1 MVRATEAVH
10 RISVRCSRLQPRRH
24 MTRCLILG
32 ASITLSSAV
41 AASAQARADLVLVNG
56 RVLTVDANDRI
67 AQAVAIAGNRIVAVG
82 TTAEVERMAAPD
94 ARRIDLRGR
103 TVTPGLLD
111 AHIHFASGGAD
122 QKFVLDL
129 SYPNVKSIADVA
141 AAVRAKVATAQKGEW
156 VQGRGWDEG
165 KLAERRVLTARDLDA
180 ASPDNPV
187 VLTQTTG
194 HYSVANSVALRLA
207 NVTKDTPDPPGG
219 TIDRNPDGTPT
230 GLLRESAAGLVRRL
244 VPSRSAAD
252 ADAGVREFVKAY
264 NAEGMTGAKD
274 LNVSQQTWDI
284 YKKAQQDGALTVR
297 VFALWSGGRSV
308 DAAKRV
314 IAERATITKPYERTG
329 DDHVIAGGVKLYI
342 DGSGGARTAW
352 LYDDWNKDYRGVDTG
367 NKGYPTSNADT
378 MRALIRMYH
387 DAGMHVSVHAIGDR
401 AIDWVVDTYD
411 QAMRENPKKGLRH
424 GIIHANI
431 PTDRAIDVMARLQ
444 KEFDAGYP
452 EPSATFTWWI
462 GDTYAGNFGP
472 TRSPRLNPFA
482 TFRSKGMIWAN
493 GSDFG
498 VTPFPARYGIWAA
511 IAREPLLGV
520 YGRDP
525 FGRKESVDARTA
537 LRAVTIWAARQM
549 FLEDRIGSIEVGKY
563 ADLAIWD
570 RDFYSVPTAQIKDA
584 KCLMTIF
591 NGKVVFEAK

>member
-1 MVRATEAVH
+1 MTLTPIFRALVALLAV
-10 RISVRCSRLQPRRH
+10 
-24 MTRCLILG
+24 
-32 ASITLSSAV
+32 SS
-41 AASAQARADLVLVNG
+41 ASAQQPRADLILVNG
-56 RVLTVDANDRI
+56 RVLTVDANDRV
-67 AQAVAIAGNRIVAVG
+67 AQAVAVAGNRIVGVG
-82 TTAEVERMAAPD
+82 TTAEVERVAAPN

-122 QKFVLDL
+122 RKFVLDL
-129 SYPNVKSIADVA
+129 GYPNVKSVADVA
-141 AAVRAKVATAQKGEW
+141 AAVKAKIATVEKGEW
-156 VQGRGWDEG
+156 ITGRGWDEG
-165 KLAERRVLTARDLDA
+165 KLAERRVLTARDPDA
-180 ASPDNPV
+180 VSPDNPV
-187 VLTQTTG
+187 ILTQTTG

-207 NVTKDTPDPPGG
+207 NVTKDTKDPPNG

-230 GLLRESAAGLVRRL
+230 GLLREGASGLVRRL
-244 VPSRSAAD
+244 VPNRSAAD

-264 NAEGMTGAKD
+264 NAEGMTAAKD

-297 VFALWSGGRSV
+297 IFALWSGGRSI
-308 DAAKRV
+308 DAAKRT
-314 IAERATITKPYERTG
+314 ISERAAMTKPYESTG

-352 LYDDWNKDYRGVDTG
+352 LYDDWNRDYKDVDAG
-367 NKGYPTSNADT
+367 NKGYPTSNPDT
-378 MRALIRMYH
+378 VRAMIRLYH
-387 DAGMHVSVHAIGDR
+387 DAGMHVSVHSIGDR

-411 QAMRENPKKGLRH
+411 QAIRENPKKGLRH

-431 PTDRAIDVMARLQ
+431 PTDHAIDVMARLQ

-452 EPSATFTWWI
+452 EPSATFAWWI

-472 TRSPRLNPFA
+472 TRAPRLNPFA

-498 VTPFPARYGIWAA
+498 VTPFAARYGIWSA

-520 YGRDP
+520 YGKDP
-525 FGRKESVDARTA
+525 FGRKESVDAKTA

-549 FLEDRIGSIEVGKY
+549 FMEDKIGSIEVGKY
-563 ADLAIWD
+563 ADLAVWD

-591 NGKVVFEAK
+591 DGKVVYEAR